1 MSVHDVAIH
10 EDAARRID
18 GILLQFLAES
28 SAMDALLIDRSG
40 QLLVRAGNAQSLD
53 TVSLSALAAG
63 AFSSTAA
70 MARLLGEPEFT
81 MLFHQGIKENIHV
94 AAVDDQAILLAV
106 FDHRTT
112 VGMVRLFARE
122 ATAGIGVILAESR
135 AQPTRVGALA
145 APLDAGEVGSR
156 LRERPV
162 GRGGRRGRTNESGG

>member
-1 MSVHDVAIH
+1 MSTHDVAIH
-10 EDAARRID
+10 EEAARQID
-18 GILLQFLAES
+18 GILRQFLGES

-40 QLLVRAGNAQSLD
+40 QFLVGAGNVRSLD

-94 AAVDDQAILLAV
+94 AAVDDQAILLAI

-122 ATAGIGVILAESR
+122 ATASIGAILAESR
-135 AQPTRVGALA
+135 AQPTRVGALT
-145 APLDAGEVGSR
+145 APLGAGEGR
-156 LRERPV
+156 PELRERP
-162 GRGGRRGRTNESGG
+162 